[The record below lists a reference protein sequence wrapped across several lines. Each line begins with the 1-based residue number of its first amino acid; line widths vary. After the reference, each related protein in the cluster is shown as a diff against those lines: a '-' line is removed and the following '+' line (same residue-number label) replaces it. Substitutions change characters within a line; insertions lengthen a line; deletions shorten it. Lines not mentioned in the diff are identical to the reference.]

1 MVDDGR
7 FEIVRRGVTER
18 HDATIETDVGTLA
31 ALVYEESS
39 LDESLRTGHV
49 KIEGDESVV
58 ERLLTLFPL
67 PRSAAAAAEV

>member
-1 MVDDGR
+1 
-7 FEIVRRGVTER
+7 
-18 HDATIETDVGTLA
+18 VGTLA

-67 PRSAAAAAEV
+67 HRSAAPSAEV